1 MVAITGSNS
10 LQRLD
15 LSLSYNEFDLF
26 MNMKEYIGTKV
37 FKPRG
42 VGSQSANAG
51 KIPLEQLLTQRD
63 TRASNRQNGNMDEFD
78 IEAWFY
84 STEPYK
90 WQAPIYDRELA
101 IFRDVFDMEGTARNR
116 LIGILCDHYERQAAE
131 ALYGVADSDG
141 TLDTAVSHVWS
152 AETATPIEDVFRARV
167 AVRQRTGHWPNAMS
181 CNKIQFFHLLNSPQI
196 RDRVKWTLTPTP
208 DLVSAL
214 LKDMFQLKYL
224 FIAGGVTNSA
234 NAQADRAIADIWSTT
249 KVAVFRVAESDDP
262 REASIG
268 RTFQWSGYG
277 AAPGSTEAISVLV
290 DQWRDEGNERTV
302 FRGKSDR
309 QIKLMYPEMCQLL
322 TGVLDD
328 TVDGFPA

>member
-101 IFRDVFDMEGTARNR
+101 IFRDVFDMEPLRTPSG
-116 LIGILCDHYERQAAE
+116 GS
-131 ALYGVADSDG
+131 V
-141 TLDTAVSHVWS
+141 VW
-152 AETATPIEDVFRARV
+152 RCR
-167 AVRQRTGHWPNAMS
+167 R
-181 CNKIQFFHLLNSPQI
+181 
-196 RDRVKWTLTPTP
+196 
-208 DLVSAL
+208 
-214 LKDMFQLKYL
+214 
-224 FIAGGVTNSA
+224 
-234 NAQADRAIADIWSTT
+234 
-249 KVAVFRVAESDDP
+249 
-262 REASIG
+262 
-268 RTFQWSGYG
+268 
-277 AAPGSTEAISVLV
+277 
-290 DQWRDEGNERTV
+290 
-302 FRGKSDR
+302 
-309 QIKLMYPEMCQLL
+309 
-322 TGVLDD
+322 
-328 TVDGFPA
+328 